1 MLETTVFKRLNTK
14 QWKTEVPESQ
24 EKEQVTPQWS
34 SLLPWERFQAAAL
47 RGGIRA
53 APGRSPE
60 WRTQNRESREMELQG
75 FTGQRTREKKLHR
88 EEVLGT
94 HRRFIRSIQQ
104 STSNWHRVWGNY
116 PRLQNGQSDSRGNN
130 STQHSTRPGR
140 APVPLDWKTP
150 IHRPSVLLP

>member
-1 MLETTVFKRLNTK
+1 MFETTVFKRLNTK

-34 SLLPWERFQAAAL
+34 SLLPWERVQAAAL
-47 RGGIRA
+47 RENLGSTREKPWVEDTEQRVQGDGA
-53 APGRSPE
+53 A
-60 WRTQNRESREMELQG
+60 G
-75 FTGQRTREKKLHR
+75 FTGQRTREKKVHR
-88 EEVLGT
+88 EETLGT
-94 HRRFIRSIQQ
+94 HRRFARSVQQ
-104 STSNWHRVWGNY
+104 STSDRHRVWGNY

-130 STQHSTRPGR
+130 STQHSTRLGR